1 MKPQWDSAT
10 YPTRLAT
17 LKEPDTTKCGKD
29 VEEPARSHVAV
40 GMQTGTGIW
49 KTVQKT
55 IGRFSSFK
63 LDIHLSYDP
72 VAVLEKFKTYD
83 HIKTCA

>member
-1 MKPQWDSAT
+1 MEE
-10 YPTRLAT
+10 LAH
-17 LKEPDTTKCGKD
+17 
-29 VEEPARSHVAV
+29 SHIAV

-49 KTVQKT
+49 KT
-55 IGRFSSFK
+55 IFSFSSFK

-83 HIKTCA
+83 HVKTCA